1 MIYLMDFCAMS
12 GDGRVMRS
20 TFSKLDRAEL
30 RQDCRRAIPIFE
42 IIVECELFR
51 SIDWSIG
58 GVQLDGVCEG
68 VRVGSAV
75 DGWIALPE
83 MRKAFA
89 FSGRIV
95 RTDPKTGNT
104 VLRFDEVE
112 TEMAEFLD
120 RAVAARLH

>member
-1 MIYLMDFCAMS
+1 MP
-12 GDGRVMRS
+12 GNGRVMRS

-30 RQDCRRAIPIFE
+30 RQDLRRAIPVFDV
-42 IIVECELFR
+42 IVECELFH
-51 SIDWSIG
+51 SIDWSMG
-58 GVQLDGVCEG
+58 GVQLDGACEG
-68 VRVGSAV
+68 VKEGSPV
-75 DGWIALPE
+75 DGWIALPD

-95 RTDPKTGNT
+95 RTDASTGNT

-112 TEMAEFLD
+112 TEMGEFLD

>member
-1 MIYLMDFCAMS
+1 MDFRAIPD
-12 GDGRVMRS
+12 DGRAMRS

-30 RQDCRRAIPIFE
+30 RRDCRRVIPIFDV
-42 IIVECELFR
+42 IVECELFR
-51 SIDWSIG
+51 SIDWSMG

-75 DGWIALPE
+75 DGWIALPD

-95 RTDPKTGNT
+95 RTDPDTGNT

-112 TEMAEFLD
+112 AEMAEVLD
-120 RAVAARLH
+120 RAAAAHLH